1 MAKADAALGE
11 TFAGPRRHRLIG
23 PLFFAGA
30 GFLSLLVLR
39 FLPDW
44 AGLGGAM
51 LVFGLAAV
59 LGTRSR
65 TRIDETLPEVL
76 WDMEG

>member
-1 MAKADAALGE
+1 MPKAEAALGE
-11 TFAGPRRHRLIG
+11 TFAGPPPSSPDR

-30 GFLSLLVLR
+30 AFLSLPVLR

-59 LGTRSR
+59 LGIRSR
-65 TRIDETLPEVL
+65 TRI
-76 WDMEG
+76 G